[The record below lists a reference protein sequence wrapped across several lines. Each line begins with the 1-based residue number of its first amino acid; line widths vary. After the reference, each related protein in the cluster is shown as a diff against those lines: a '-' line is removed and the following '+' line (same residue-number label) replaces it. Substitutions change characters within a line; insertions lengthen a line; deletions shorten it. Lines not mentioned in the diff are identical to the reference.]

1 MLLSYP
7 DGFTLHLA
15 TSLHDT
21 LSQFSSHLMTG
32 IQHYDDQH
40 RVTCYAKY

>member
-15 TSLHDT
+15 PSLRDT
-21 LSQFSSHLMTG
+21 LSQFCSHLMTG

-40 RVTCYAKY
+40 

>member
-1 MLLSYP
+1 MLLSYS
-7 DGFTLHLA
+7 DGFTLHSA
-15 TSLHDT
+15 TSLRDT

-40 RVTCYAKY
+40 RVTRYAKY